1 MQLRL
6 RRGERLN
13 MATNPQ
19 YPGSRGPEPPDVHP
33 KLKLTKK
40 SRVPWPLLIIVV
52 AAAVLAGFIYWLPQ
66 SPRQARTPSAA
77 QVPAQPTGSQIQLTN
92 TRIVPDVNT
101 GTAYLLAR
109 VVNAGNTTINGM
121 AVDATFKN
129 LAGQNLETERAKV
142 MGIQQ
147 QGMANRTGAEQDLTQ
162 DPIKPGAAR
171 TVRIDFTHVPQGWN
185 LQVPEIKIVTVTAQG
200 GAK

>member
-19 YPGSRGPEPPDVHP
+19 YPESRGPEPPDVHP

-147 QGMANRTGAEQDLTQ
+147 QGTANRTGAEQDLTQ